1 MTGSEPSTPL
11 LAPKPSTSGT
21 PGTPGIPGIP
31 GSAAS
36 SRSRSGAAAITAL
49 GAGKVL
55 LGVVGIVAP
64 KFLGQVFLLDIAP
77 DAYIVT
83 RLFGSSAAAV
93 GGSLLAADHILGK
106 HRQQQ
111 QQRQQNQDYGAAG
124 KELLRAFVVANII
137 ADSVDTLSC
146 TAALVSGAIG
156 NGTFGMLGGGCI
168 LLAALG
174 VVALRGV

>member
-1 MTGSEPSTPL
+1 MAGSEPNTPL
-11 LAPKPSTSGT
+11 LAPKPSTSGI
-21 PGTPGIPGIP
+21 PGTPGTLGTPGIP

-36 SRSRSGAAAITAL
+36 CRSRSGAAAITAL

-64 KFLGQVFLLDIAP
+64 RFLGQVFLLDIAP

-83 RLFGSSAAAV
+83 RLFGASAAAV
-93 GGSLLAADHILGK
+93 GGSLLAADHTLGK
-106 HRQQQ
+106 
-111 QQRQQNQDYGAAG
+111 QRQQNQYGAAG
-124 KELLRAFVVANII
+124 KELLRALVFANII

-146 TAALVSGAIG
+146 TAALLSGAIG